1 MARAKQI
8 SVGVTGKLGRIVA
21 SVPADL
27 LADIDD
33 ALAEFHR
40 FTGKRASVSAL
51 VEVAL
56 RELLGKSDRIGVLRR
71 YGATA
76 KRILTED

>member
-1 MARAKQI
+1 MARAKHV
-8 SVGVTGKLGRIVA
+8 SVGETSKLGRIVA

-40 FTGKRASVSAL
+40 SEGKRASVSAL

-56 RELLGKSDRIGVLRR
+56 RELLAKTDRIGVLRR
-71 YGATA
+71 YGAVA
-76 KRILTED
+76 KRIVTEE